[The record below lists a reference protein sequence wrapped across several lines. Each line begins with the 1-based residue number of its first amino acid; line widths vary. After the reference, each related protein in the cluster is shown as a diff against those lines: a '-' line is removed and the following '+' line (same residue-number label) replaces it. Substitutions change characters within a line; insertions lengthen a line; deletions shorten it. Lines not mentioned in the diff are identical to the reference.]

1 MKLFIKK
8 IISFLAKKI
17 SSFGFKEDMN
27 NHYYRM
33 RLYFLDRII
42 ESLFGRVRKIKV
54 IDQEILFT
62 VPNYI
67 SDWRAQTSSFKEP
80 DTIDWINNFNSKK
93 VFWDI
98 GANVGVFSLYAA
110 KARSTKVLAFEPSI
124 FNLELLARNI
134 NINNLQDLISVVPI
148 PLSNQSEISSLNFST
163 ETWGGAL
170 STFKEDFGWDG
181 KPFDPKFSLNMFG
194 SSLDDMVYS
203 MKLTPP
209 NYLKIDVDGLEHL
222 ILEGGQNTLE
232 YVESIL
238 IEVNASFA
246 DQYKTIERILSN
258 NGFKLDNEK
267 ISEFEPDN
275 TIDGKNNLAS
285 SVYNQIWSR

>member
-1 MKLFIKK
+1 MKSFIKK

-17 SSFGFKEDMN
+17 SSFGFKDDMN

-33 RLYFLDRII
+33 RLFFLDRII

-54 IDQEILFT
+54 GDQEILFS

-110 KARSTKVLAFEPSI
+110 KARSAKVLAFEPSI

-134 NINNLQDLISVVPI
+134 NNNNLQDLISVVPI

-170 STFKEDFGWDG
+170 STFKKDFGWDG
-181 KPFDPKFSLNMFG
+181 KPFDPKFSVKMFG

-222 ILEGGQNTLE
+222 ILEGGQKTLE
-232 YVESIL
+232 YVDSIL
-238 IEVNASFA
+238 IEVNASFE
-246 DQYKTIERILSN
+246 DQHNTIERILSN
-258 NGFKLDNEK
+258 SGFKLDNEK
-267 ISEFEPDN
+267 ISDFEPDN
-275 TIDGKNNLAS
+275 IIGGKNNLTS